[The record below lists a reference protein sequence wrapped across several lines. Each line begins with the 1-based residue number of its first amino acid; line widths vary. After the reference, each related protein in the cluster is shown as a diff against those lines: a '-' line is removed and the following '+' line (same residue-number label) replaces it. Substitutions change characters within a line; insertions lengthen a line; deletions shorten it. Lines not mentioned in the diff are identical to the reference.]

1 MGALHDGHLALVKQA
16 AEMGPVL
23 VSIFVNPAQFNNK
36 EDLAK
41 YPRTLMSDLQKLK
54 VAGTDAVF
62 IPNETDIYPPELAAV
77 NLDLGGLGK
86 KLEAAHRP
94 GHFEGVVKILHRLFE
109 VVRPGRVYFG
119 LKDLQQC
126 MVAEKL
132 IKKYFPQIEQ
142 HNAAT
147 VREKSG
153 LAMSS
158 RNTRLT
164 DEGKMKAATIYKALK
179 LFKGGAWP
187 QNETA
192 LNLLKAADIEIEYL
206 QVMNLPDFEEANE
219 PNEKQRQAVLFAG
232 YLEGVRL
239 IDNLILNSLD

>member
-1 MGALHDGHLALVKQA
+1 MVGFVPTMGALHNGHLALVKQA
-16 AEMGPVL
+16 AEAGPVI

-41 YPRTLMSDLQKLK
+41 YPRTLISDLQKLK
-54 VAGTDAVF
+54 VAGADAVF
-62 IPNETDIYPPELAAV
+62 IPNEKDIYPPELAAV
-77 NLDLGGLGK
+77 DLDLGGLGK

-94 GHFEGVVKILHRLFE
+94 GHFEGVIKILHRLFE

-142 HNAAT
+142 YNAAT
-147 VREKSG
+147 VREQSG

-158 RNTRLT
+158 R
-164 DEGKMKAATIYKALK
+164 
-179 LFKGGAWP
+179 
-187 QNETA
+187 
-192 LNLLKAADIEIEYL
+192 LL
-206 QVMNLPDFEEANE
+206 
-219 PNEKQRQAVLFAG
+219 
-232 YLEGVRL
+232 
-239 IDNLILNSLD
+239 